1 DTADLIL
8 YSYIRCQNKL
18 GPRII
23 TNDWFCSKCYMLMRK
38 YKQQTD
44 SEVVSQTIASAD
56 DEEISNI
63 HSLCSFPEIRF
74 QRDHDTQSRLAV
86 LLTKIHLDLS
96 HEALCGIF
104 EYESKASVSKCIGS
118 MCEVLKKD
126 FIPKYLG
133 AKNLSRSQLLS
144 HTPKQCRLLYDIPD
158 DKALIII
165 DGTCLYTQKSTNY
178 RIQKRFY
185 SVQKGR
191 NLVKP
196 MMIVAP
202 DGFIIEANGPFVGAN
217 NDASITQFMLNIEA
231 DLFKLLIPGDFILVD
246 RGFRDVVDPL
256 KSKGYNVL
264 MPHYLKQASQYTTEQ
279 ANESRLVTKFRW
291 TVEAKNGHLKTK
303 YKIFNNCISVKL
315 LPLIPDLFRIACA
328 LEN

>member
-1 DTADLIL
+1 
-8 YSYIRCQNKL
+8 
-18 GPRII
+18 
-23 TNDWFCSKCYMLMRK
+23 MLMRK

-56 DEEISNI
+56 DEEISNVPSKQIAENFEYKRYTGFTKEQFDQI

-86 LLTKIHLDLS
+86 LLTKMHLDLS

-104 EYESKASVSKCIGS
+104 EYGSKASVSKCIGS

-144 HTPKQCRLLYDIPD
+144 HTPKIIPD
-158 DKALIII
+158 DKA
-165 DGTCLYTQKSTNY
+165 
-178 RIQKRFY
+178 IQKRFY

-279 ANESRLVTKFRW
+279 ANESRL
-291 TVEAKNGHLKTK
+291 
-303 YKIFNNCISVKL
+303 
-315 LPLIPDLFRIACA
+315 
-328 LEN
+328 